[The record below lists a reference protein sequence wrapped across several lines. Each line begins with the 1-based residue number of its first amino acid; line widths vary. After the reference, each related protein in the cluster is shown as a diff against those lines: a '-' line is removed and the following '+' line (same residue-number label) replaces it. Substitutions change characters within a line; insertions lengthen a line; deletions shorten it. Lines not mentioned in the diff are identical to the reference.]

1 MIIRKINIKE
11 LIQRGKVLIIYG
23 ARRTGKTTLLNEY
36 LKETDLKYKLES
48 GDNIRVQQVL
58 SSQDF
63 SQINDYVS
71 DYDLIAIDEA
81 QQIPNIGMGLKII
94 VDNHPEIFVIVTGS
108 SSFDLSQTIGEP
120 LTGRKRTS
128 TLYTF
133 SQEELLSKYNKFE
146 LKEELKNFL
155 IFGLFPEV
163 ALAGKKEEKIE
174 IINELVNSYL
184 LKDILSFERVKS
196 HKHLLDLLKLLAFQV
211 GSEVSQNELAVNL
224 GVDVKTV
231 GRYLDLLEKSFI
243 IKKLG
248 GFSRNLRNEITSKAK
263 YYFCDNGIRNG
274 IIMNFNSIDLRNDIG
289 QLFENFMFIERQKF
303 HSNKRDV
310 FGSYFWRTYTG
321 KEIDLIEDKDGKIT
335 AFEFKWSKKARTKK
349 QKEFVD
355 NYNPENY
362 YFVNESNYLD
372 YLIE

>member
-1 MIIRKINIKE
+1 MIIRKINIKQ
-11 LIQRGKVLIIYG
+11 LIQQGKVLIIYG

-36 LKETDLKYKLES
+36 LKETNLKYKLES
-48 GDNIRVQQVL
+48 GDNIRFQQIL

-63 SQINDYVS
+63 SLINDYVS
-71 DYDLIAIDEA
+71 GYDLIAIDEA

-108 SSFDLSQTIGEP
+108 SSFDLSQSIGEP

-128 TLYTF
+128 VLYTF
-133 SQEELLSKYNKFE
+133 SQEELLSIYNKFE

-155 IFGLFPEV
+155 IFGLYPEV
-163 ALAGKKEEKIE
+163 TLAGKKEEKIE
-174 IINELVNSYL
+174 ILNELVNSYL
-184 LKDILSFERVKS
+184 LKDILSYERVKS
-196 HKHLLDLLKLLAFQV
+196 HKHLIDLLKLLSFQI
-211 GSEVSQNELAVNL
+211 GSEVSLNELAANL
-224 GVDVKTV
+224 SVDVKTV

-248 GFSRNLRNEITSKAK
+248 GFSRNLRNEVTSKAK
-263 YYFCDNGIRNG
+263 YYFCDNGIRNS

-303 HSNKRDV
+303 HSNKRITL
-310 FGSYFWRTYTG
+310 GTYFWRTYTG
-321 KEIDLIEDKDGKIT
+321 KEIDLIEDKDGMLT
-335 AFEFKWSKKARTKK
+335 AFEFKWSKTARTKK
-349 QKEFVD
+349 QKEFVEI
-355 NYNPENY
+355 YNPKNY